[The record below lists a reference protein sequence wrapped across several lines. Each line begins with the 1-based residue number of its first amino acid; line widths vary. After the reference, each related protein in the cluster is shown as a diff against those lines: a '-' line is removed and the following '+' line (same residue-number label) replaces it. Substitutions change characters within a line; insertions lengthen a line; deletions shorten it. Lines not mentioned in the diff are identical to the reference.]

1 MKILGIETSCDETA
15 ISVIEANSPARSG
28 QAVRVRVLSNIVSS
42 QVKLHAKF
50 GGVVPHLAKREHQR
64 NLAPVLMRAL
74 EEAESLKLETGKKKK
89 EVNENHNSRFQ
100 ILYSIL
106 EREPELLKRFKKH
119 IVPLKPPKIDAI
131 AVTVGPGLA
140 PALWVGVNFARAL
153 SFLWSK
159 PVIPVNHLEGHI
171 YTNLLPQGER
181 IAHSV
186 KRISRRRRSIPYPLT
201 PIHFPA
207 LCLIVSGGH
216 TELVLMSGYG
226 KYRIIGETL
235 DDAAGE
241 AFDKAAKMMRLGF
254 PGGPAIAAMAGK
266 KQKAKIKKQ
275 NGDAKFKIT
284 LPRPMLRSKNYDF
297 SFSGLKTAVLYLL
310 RGHPELL
317 KSRRGKAAVAKEFQ
331 NAVVDVL
338 VAKTIRAARQYRV
351 KTVMIGGGVSANEKL
366 RAELGEALRRSCP
379 GTSYLAPSLSL
390 TGDNALMI
398 ALAGYFNRNKKSAQK
413 NIRADPAMRLGTAI
427 LSNRANLRLDSK
439 RKL

>member
-1 MKILGIETSCDETA
+1 MRILGIETSCDETA
-15 ISVIEANSPARSG
+15 ISVIETSGPPAKPRIKI
-28 QAVRVRVLSNIVSS
+28 LSNIVSS

-64 NLAPVLMRAL
+64 NLVPVLLRAL
-74 EEAESLKLETGKKKK
+74 KEADLSQRAKSKEKREMRGSYDSGSL
-89 EVNENHNSRFQ
+89 
-100 ILYSIL
+100 IIDSIL

-131 AVTVGPGLA
+131 AATVGPGLA

-171 YTNLLPQGER
+171 YANLLSAKWE
-181 IAHSV
+181 IANGQS
-186 KRISRRRRSIPYPLT
+186 SILNFS
-201 PIHFPA
+201 FPA

-216 TELVLMSGYG
+216 TELVLMRGYG

-254 PGGPAIAAMAGK
+254 PGGPAIAAMA
-266 KQKAKIKKQ
+266 AEAIKKKKEKRKDDEK
-275 NGDAKFKIT
+275 NEVA
-284 LPRPMLRSKNYDF
+284 LPRPMLKSKNYDF

-310 RGHPELL
+310 RARPELL

-331 NAVVDVL
+331 DAVVDVL

-351 KTVMIGGGVSANEKL
+351 KTVMIGGGVSANQLLREKL
-366 RAELGEALRRSCP
+366 KKAIRKNAPHASCLMP
-379 GTSYLAPSLSL
+379 HTSL

-398 ALAGYFNRNKKSAQK
+398 ALAGYFNRNKKSAR
-413 NIRADPAMRLGTAI
+413 NNLRAD
-427 LSNRANLRLDSK
+427 ANLRLDST